1 MGCWVIKTLA
11 DGFQLTFVNK
21 RFISLNIDND
31 IPVSTNFFD
40 SFFYAVSTAL
50 MILARHNSFTAKCF
64 YSIEN
69 SLIVCCNIGCF

>member
-1 MGCWVIKTLA
+1 M
-11 DGFQLTFVNK
+11 
-21 RFISLNIDND
+21 FIALNIDNN

-64 YSIEN
+64 YNFEN
-69 SLIVCCNIGCF
+69 SLIVCCNIGCFERSCYFLINMLYHWFAT